1 MSSKT
6 TNTMKRITITIS
18 EDTAEA
24 LTKLAAYCSDEA
36 NNGAT
41 THGPLTPSKLLAM
54 LAEDAGMVITR
65 PGCWEAANMD
75 QVLSSHGYSGL

>member
-1 MSSKT
+1 
-6 TNTMKRITITIS
+6 MKRITITIS

-24 LTKLAAYCSDEA
+24 LAKLATYCSYEDKA
-36 NNGAT
+36 RNGAT
-41 THGPLTPSKLLAM
+41 THGPLTPAKLLAM

-75 QVLSSHGYSGL
+75 QVLASHGYIS